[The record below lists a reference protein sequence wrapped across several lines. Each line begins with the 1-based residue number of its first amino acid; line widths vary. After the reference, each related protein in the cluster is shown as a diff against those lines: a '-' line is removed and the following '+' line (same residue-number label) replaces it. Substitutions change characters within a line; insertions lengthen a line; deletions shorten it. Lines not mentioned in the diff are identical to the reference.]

1 MDNNWNQI
9 FFRHICFF
17 LNNRILITGI
27 AIRKCS
33 WVGRI
38 LACHAQSLL
47 FLFFLHTHTHFFL
60 FFLMSAVRR
69 PHALCVSDSLLCHDY
84 KNQDFITS
92 DSFAWINVVLITF
105 SLILCFLSYLGS
117 LTRTRYCH
125 KKLFMDGA
133 KRQRSI
139 IMAALLCYRLSNRK
153 C

>member
-9 FFRHICFF
+9 FFRHIWFFF
-17 LNNRILITGI
+17 LNNRILIAGI

-47 FLFFLHTHTHFFL
+47 FYIFYTHTHTFFS
-60 FFLMSAVRR
+60 FLWCPPFADLM
-69 PHALCVSDSLLCHDY
+69 HCVCDSLLC
-84 KNQDFITS
+84 QDFITA

-105 SLILCFLSYLGS
+105 SLISCFLSYLGS
-117 LTRTRYCH
+117 LTKTRYCH
-125 KKLFMDGA
+125 NKLFMDGA